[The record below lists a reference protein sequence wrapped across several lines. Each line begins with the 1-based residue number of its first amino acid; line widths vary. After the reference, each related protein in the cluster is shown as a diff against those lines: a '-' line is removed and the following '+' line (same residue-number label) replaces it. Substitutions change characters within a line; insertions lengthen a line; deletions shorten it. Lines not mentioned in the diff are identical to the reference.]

1 MTPGLVV
8 AGAAVIISLV
18 SFLINNQAAQAADRH
33 GRMPVLIPSVDLD
46 AGTVTV
52 RNIGRGPAM
61 NVVLARGRGEL
72 LTVDASS
79 IDLGKRQY
87 RDSWEGHVH
96 LHAIE
101 SGRDRTYPYAGGP
114 VLGLSYTDALG
125 HPYTL
130 LSSVFGT
137 KVVDRQ
143 AMNHPSLKDLGRPIP
158 DLDTTRRQN
167 RDDTPPASS

>member
-18 SFLINNQAAQAADRH
+18 SFVINNQAAQAADRH
-33 GRMPVLIPSVDLD
+33 GRMPVLIPSVDLG

-61 NVVLARGRGEL
+61 NVVLAHGRGEL

-87 RDSWEGHVH
+87 RQSWEAHIH

-101 SGRDRTYPYAGGP
+101 PGRDRTYPYVGGP

-125 HPYTL
+125 DPYTL

-137 KVVDRQ
+137 KVVDGQ
-143 AMNHPSLKDLGRPIP
+143 AMDNPSLNELGPPARDLG
-158 DLDTTRRQN
+158 TTPGRRA
-167 RDDTPPASS
+167 DEAPPASS